1 MAPGSLDRGVT
12 AERDLAAIR
21 ARGLLLVGVG
31 VLLLSPDVL
40 FIRLI
45 DMDDGTLIFFRGAL
59 TMVGFLVL
67 LRATSGPLLRRD
79 LWALGKAGVAVACL
93 LVVANVGFV
102 TSVRA
107 TDATVVLVI
116 VSSAPMFA
124 LIIGRRFTSEAA
136 PMRTWVASATVLA
149 GVAAIFLAEA
159 QGGGVSGALAA
170 LGGTLAIATIL
181 VIVEHSGGQDMLPAQ
196 ALGAL
201 LTALVALPFAAPAS
215 VSGEDVALVVASG
228 LFLLP
233 LSLALI
239 LQGPRYLSAA
249 ETSLVTLPE
258 VILGPAWIW
267 LVIGERPPLA
277 AVLAGLLILGT
288 LVVHT
293 VLSQRALS
301 AASP

>member
-1 MAPGSLDRGVT
+1 MTIAPGSLDRGST
-12 AERDLAAIR
+12 DERDRAANR
-21 ARGLLLVGVG
+21 ARGLLIVAVG
-31 VLLLSPDVL
+31 VLLLSPDAL
-40 FIRLI
+40 FIRLL
-45 DMDDGTLIFFRGAL
+45 DMDNWTLLFFRGAL

-67 LRATSGPLLRRD
+67 LRAMSGPLLRRD

-102 TSVRA
+102 TSIRA
-107 TDATVVLVI
+107 TDATVVLVV

-124 LIIGRRFTSEAA
+124 LIIGRLFTSEVA
-136 PMRTWVASATVLA
+136 PRRTWIASATVLA
-149 GVAAIFLAEA
+149 GVAAIFMAEA
-159 QGGGVSGALAA
+159 QGEGVSGALAA
-170 LGGTLAIATIL
+170 LGGTLALATVL
-181 VIVEHSGGQDMLPAQ
+181 VIAEQTDGKNMLPAQ

-201 LTALVALPFAAPAS
+201 LLALVTLPFAAPAS
-215 VSGEDVALVVASG
+215 VSGEDLVLVVVAG
-228 LFLLP
+228 LFFLP

-267 LVIGERPPLA
+267 LVIGETPPLT

-301 AASP
+301 EA